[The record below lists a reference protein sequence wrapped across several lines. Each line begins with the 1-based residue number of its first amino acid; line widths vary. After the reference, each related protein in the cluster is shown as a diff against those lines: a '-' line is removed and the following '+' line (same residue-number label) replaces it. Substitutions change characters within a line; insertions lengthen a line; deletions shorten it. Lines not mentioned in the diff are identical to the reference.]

1 VGKKSG
7 TSEERIKKF
16 SASAGVPANY
26 YVAFQK
32 KVGDCKAV
40 PLLGMVETPPL
51 GGEGRLGE
59 IAEEI
64 GSALQNSKAGVV

>member
-1 VGKKSG
+1 M
-7 TSEERIKKF
+7 
-16 SASAGVPANY
+16 PANY

-59 IAEEI
+59 MAEEI
-64 GSALQNSKAGVV
+64 GSALQNSKAGLV